1 MSKGEV
7 REITLSDVE
16 SYINLCMKLRSSRF
30 WSFRGQRS
38 EAWDLAPHPWDDT
51 EEADV
56 VSLRYEGL
64 KRRYLERTN
73 QNVEMFKRYFT
84 DAAEFAHLRQKGDEW
99 AWLFYAQ
106 HYGLKTQL
114 LDWTSNPL
122 VALYFAVENI
132 LAPDVTEDCGVV
144 WALTVAPDRFIRP
157 SDEVAPPKSLRD
169 FVLVNPPPLIGI
181 VPRLVRQSGKFSYHP
196 DVRPIVDQLLPGD
209 MLVKIRLEGSD
220 RSRRVVDR
228 IRLQLGIMNIHHA
241 SLFPE
246 SENVT
251 KYLNKQWRLMALA
264 EHLPNMGP
272 LDYRPDPRGF
282 DRVQEFCVDG

>member
-1 MSKGEV
+1 MSKEEMH
-7 REITLSDVE
+7 EITLGDIE
-16 SYINLCMKLRSSRF
+16 SYINFCMRLRSSRF

-38 EAWDLAPHPWDDT
+38 EAWELAPHPWDDA
-51 EEADV
+51 EKAEIA
-56 VSLRYEGL
+56 SLHYEDL
-64 KRRYLERTN
+64 KRRYLARVN

-84 DAAEFAHLRQKGDEW
+84 DASEFAHLRQKGDEW
-99 AWLFYAQ
+99 SWLFYAQ

-132 LAPDVTEDCGVV
+132 LAQDVTEDCGVV

-157 SDEVAPPKSLRD
+157 SEETTPPRALRD
-169 FVLVNPPPLIGI
+169 FVLVNPPPQIGI

-196 DVRPIVDQLLPGD
+196 DPRPVGDQLAPGD
-209 MLVKIRLEGSD
+209 VLIKIRIKGSD
-220 RSRRVVDR
+220 TDCRVVDR
-228 IRLQLGIMNIHHA
+228 IRLQLGIVNIHHA

-251 KYLNKQWRLMALA
+251 KYLNRQWRLIALA
-264 EHLPNMGP
+264 EYLPKMAS
-272 LDYRPDPRGF
+272 LDYRPDQRYF
-282 DRVQEFCVDG
+282 DRIQAFRLDG